1 MHLIKLFYT
10 TALLIGVTWAVAT
23 PELVD
28 IEARDD
34 PKIVPRLLTPPPT
47 PKSGVVEDEEEWI

>member
-10 TALLIGVTWAVAT
+10 TALLVGVTWAVAT

-34 PKIVPRLLTPPPT
+34 PKIVPRLLTREC
-47 PKSGVVEDEEEWI
+47 SHYI

>member
-1 MHLIKLFYT
+1 MQLITLFYT
-10 TALLIGVTWAVAT
+10 TALLVGAAWAVAT

-34 PKIVPRLLTPPPT
+34 PKIVPRLLSPPPT
-47 PKSGVVEDEEEWI
+47 PKNNVVDDDEDWI